1 MKPTTEMTMSE
12 RGTNAD
18 MSNTVT
24 KGKVSTVY
32 KRELALML
40 RSNIGWIF
48 MAVNVA
54 ALCIFT
60 AWLCIKNGYPTYEYA
75 AETAASVNCIAAAF
89 LCAFTVSAEGRRG
102 ETAMLSRFVSPV
114 KLAIGKY
121 LAQLTLFA
129 VPTVISALLPL
140 LLLPYGTVDLL
151 NCYMGAVGYILTGMA
166 ILAFSSFVCS
176 LIKHKWVAFGVTA
189 VLSLLLNIASNVA
202 KVVEAY
208 QTAYFVFTAAVIIAV
223 GCVFL
228 LLLLDNTVIPVVFAC
243 VFSVLTF
250 VFSMSGVLDR
260 VVRGVISFI
269 SPQYSFSELIYGT
282 VSVTAMIQ
290 PVFMTVIYL
299 IFFSLKL
306 ANGRRD
312 MTFTLKADGKEEN

>member
-1 MKPTTEMTMSE
+1 MKG
-12 RGTNAD
+12 GTNAD

-60 AWLCIKNGYPTYEYA
+60 AWLCIRNGYPTYEYA
-75 AETAASVNCIAAAF
+75 AEVSATVNCFAAAF
-89 LCAFTVSAEGRRG
+89 LCAFTVTAEGRRG
-102 ETAMLSRFVSPV
+102 ETAMISRFVSPV

-129 VPTVISALLPL
+129 VPSVISALLPL
-140 LLLPYGTVDLL
+140 VVLPYGKLDLV
-151 NCYMGAVGYILTGMA
+151 NCYMGSVGYILFGMA

-176 LIKHKWVAFGVTA
+176 LIKHKWVAFGVTT

-202 KVVEAY
+202 KVVESY
-208 QTAYFVFTAAVIIAV
+208 QTAYFVFVAAVIIAV

-250 VFSMSGVLDR
+250 IFSISGVLAD

-282 VSVTAMIQ
+282 VSVTAIVQ

-312 MTFTLKADGKEEN
+312 MTFTLNNSSRKEEN